1 MNVKVSL
8 TLNAKRYDIDVE
20 EDFAHFLTGH
30 MQHDFHIDGNNDL
43 RALLQ
48 AYVRSNFALYTQ
60 EKEITALIDQIQH
73 I

>member
-1 MNVKVSL
+1 MTVKVSL
-8 TLNAKRYDIDVE
+8 TVNAKRYDIDVE

-30 MQHDFHIDGNNDL
+30 MNHDFQIDGNNDL

-48 AYVRSNFALYTQ
+48 AYIRTNFILYTQ
-60 EKEITALIDQIQH
+60 EKEITTLVEKLQI